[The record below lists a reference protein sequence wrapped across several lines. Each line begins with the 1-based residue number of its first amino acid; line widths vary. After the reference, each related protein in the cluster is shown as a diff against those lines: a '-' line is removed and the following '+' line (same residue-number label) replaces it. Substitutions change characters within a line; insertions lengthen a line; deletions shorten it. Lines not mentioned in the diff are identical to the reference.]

1 MTTLFQLASISIT
14 EKQSSPFASSSKLP
28 DIKPRFVLPPLDD
41 HISGTERLLGSLRGT
56 SRYELQDLRIPPTPT
71 KAKQPL
77 VQLPTDTEEVDV
89 NPVEDGAVDDIWQK
103 AVEEPEAGHSRR
115 KIFEPLKTW
124 DDIASSP
131 STDLGNPP
139 FLSEKSTF
147 TFDALLTSLE
157 PPITL
162 PKLGK
167 LSGTSPAAVHDSKTL
182 LELLMRSTLGTTTTE
197 SLKWNG
203 RKARFVWVDDGGRP
217 IGVER
222 VTANS
227 MAERFLDIGSSIR
240 RMELIIDS
248 QSTLPLTSTH
258 HALLHG
264 VSTYL
269 AFIKERLTMAVEECT
284 KESYAGWNKWLGSTK
299 DVRELGETLC
309 EVMCWPLSTSE
320 AISLPTRSSALLSH
334 IYTHLLA
341 SFATS
346 SPSFSSSPST
356 LALAFLFRQSIGPF
370 LTILRAWIGLS
381 DSTTQDEDTDPNS
394 QPWVDLGITRKL
406 TSGGYWEYTLSSRKM
421 PSFIPKCDRRTFFE
435 AGKNLRLL
443 REASAN
449 THPLCSSNWGVDVT
463 FDWGDGCVDL
473 TSKMKVHSKR
483 VKKEIDH
490 WRRSTK
496 DLSKSLLGST
506 SSAKS
511 RLSHGR
517 SSHKERKTLTTELFV
532 PPAPVV
538 DSSPLPT
545 HEMEQGVGAFETEV
559 RELDDFWNLFD
570 QSPGSHL
577 NSQVQQKIG
586 KTSQIW
592 TSTPLDSLQEF
603 LSRHSSES
611 ILPSD
616 SPTLPIFISA
626 HLLSP
631 LLNHSMMISSSLV
644 SLYLDDLNFLDH
656 LDILYAYLLG
666 GDVNFL
672 GRVSDSLFGKDNA
685 GAGEAMG
692 LGRRA
697 RTRARLGLDPIL
709 NDNHH
714 ALGDG
719 ERGDWGIGL
728 GVGLSE
734 RSKWPPGGSEL
745 AYALR
750 TTLMDERDTRV
761 KGGGE
766 GGPWD
771 EVQDRVSFAI
781 KQLDEE
787 NKGRRAKWL
796 DPQAIEALDF
806 LYLSY
811 SPPISIT
818 PLLPISLLS
827 KYQSIHNLILRVSR
841 CQIVLRTMYWNVLH
855 QFETKDEP
863 TKTGVDSGFN
873 RPSSRNSLKKSRERE
888 MHTLFPPRSNI
899 ERKVQVLRFRMSHL
913 VNSFGEYLDSVI
925 GYKWGMMRRRLERLK
940 MEEIISKGRPSSP
953 TRSEMQDQDDS
964 NGEYLYAAEYGVGD
978 VKDDEDEDDE
988 DGIIEINQLK
998 SPHSIM
1004 VYHQITL
1011 NRILDSCLLN
1021 HENSQGQQVTFKLLM
1036 SLLKMI
1042 LDLGKV
1048 LVEVFRG
1055 DLGWIDGKEMVERL
1069 EEEWEEKEKVFLHA
1083 LERLSVR
1090 TRTHTNRDGR
1100 EDIEEEEEG
1109 EKTEDDLQFLLSG
1122 NQDIVN
1128 TGGRVRGEA
1137 DDLKE
1142 LLLRLRLGYGEGQ
1155 YR

>member
-1 MTTLFQLASISIT
+1 MTTLFQLAPIPLT
-14 EKQSSPFASSSKLP
+14 EKQSSLFASSSKLP

-41 HISGTERLLGSLRGT
+41 HISGTERLLGSLRGI
-56 SRYELQDLRIPPTPT
+56 SRYELQDLSINPTPT

-77 VQLPTDTEEVDV
+77 VQLLTDTEEVNV
-89 NPVEDGAVDDIWQK
+89 KPVEDEGEDDIWQK
-103 AVEEPEAGHSRR
+103 AVEQPEAGPSRR
-115 KIFEPLKTW
+115 IIFEPLKTW
-124 DDIASSP
+124 DNVASSP
-131 STDLGNPP
+131 SSNLGNSP

-157 PPITL
+157 PPIAL

-167 LSGTSPAAVHDSKTL
+167 LSGAQSTPIHDSKTL
-182 LELLMRSTLGTTTTE
+182 LELMMRSTLGTTITDH
-197 SLKWNG
+197 LKWNG
-203 RKARFVWVDDGGRP
+203 RKARFIWADQGGRP

-222 VTANS
+222 VTAYS
-227 MAERFLDIGSSIR
+227 MIERFLDIGSSIR
-240 RMELIIDS
+240 RLEIMVDS
-248 QSTLPLTSTH
+248 QSTLPLTPTH

-284 KESYAGWNKWLGSTK
+284 KESYAGWNKWLGATK

-309 EVMCWPLSTSE
+309 EVLCWPLTTSE
-320 AISLPTRSSALLSH
+320 ALALPTRSSALLSH
-334 IYTHLLA
+334 IYNHLLA

-346 SPSFSSSPST
+346 SPFSSPSSPSA

-370 LTILRAWIGLS
+370 LSLLRAWIGLS
-381 DSTTQDEDTDPNS
+381 DSSTQDEDTDSNS
-394 QPWVDLGITRKL
+394 QPWLDLGIIRQL
-406 TSGGYWEYTLSSRKM
+406 RSSGSWEYTFSSRKM
-421 PSFIPKCDRRTFFE
+421 PNFIPKSDRRTFFE

-449 THPLCSSNWGVDVT
+449 THPLCSSNWGVDVS
-463 FDWGDGCVDL
+463 FDWGDGCVDD
-473 TSKMKVHSKR
+473 MKVHSKR

-496 DLSKSLLGST
+496 DLSKSLIGST
-506 SSAKS
+506 SSAKL
-511 RLSHGR
+511 RLSH
-517 SSHKERKTLTTELFV
+517 V
-532 PPAPVV
+532 A
-538 DSSPLPT
+538 SSPQPT
-545 HEMEQGVGAFETEV
+545 QEMDQGVGTFETGL
-559 RELDDFWNLFD
+559 RELDDLWNLFN

-577 NSQVQQKIG
+577 NSQIHQKID

-592 TSTPLDSLQEF
+592 TSTPLDKLHQF

-616 SPTLPIFISA
+616 SPTLPIFIST

-656 LDILYAYLLG
+656 LDILYAYFLG

-697 RTRARLGLDPIL
+697 RTRVRLGLDPML
-709 NDNHH
+709 NNNHH
-714 ALGDG
+714 TLGDG

-750 TTLMDERDTRV
+750 TTVMDERDTRVKV

-787 NKGRRAKWL
+787 DKGRRAKWL
-796 DPQAIEALDF
+796 DPQGKCLALDF

-811 SPPISIT
+811 SPPSSIT
-818 PLLPISLLS
+818 PLLPTSLLS
-827 KYQSIHNLILRVSR
+827 KYQTIHNLILRVSR
-841 CQIVLRTMYWNVLH
+841 CQIVLRTMYWQVLH
-855 QFETKDEP
+855 QSETKDKP
-863 TKTGVDSGFN
+863 TKTGIDSGFN

-888 MHTLFPPRSNI
+888 VHTLFPPRSNI

-925 GYKWGMMRRRLERLK
+925 GYRWGMMRRRLKRLK
-940 MEEIISKGRPSSP
+940 RKEIISKGRPSSP
-953 TRSEMQDQDDS
+953 TKSEMQDQDDS
-964 NGEYLYAAEYGVGD
+964 DGDYLYAAEYGDGD
-978 VKDDEDEDDE
+978 VEDDEDEDDE
-988 DGIIEINQLK
+988 DGIVEIRQLK

-1042 LDLGKV
+1042 LDLGKA
-1048 LVEVFRG
+1048 LVEVSRG
-1055 DLGWIDGKEMVERL
+1055 DMGWVDEKEMVERL
-1069 EEEWEEKEKVFLHA
+1069 EDEWEEKEKVFLHA

-1090 TRTHTNRDGR
+1090 TPTQTNRDRR
-1100 EDIEEEEEG
+1100 EDSEEG
-1109 EKTEDDLQFLLSG
+1109 EEGKKTEDDLQILLSG
-1122 NQDIVN
+1122 NQDVLNI
-1128 TGGRVRGEA
+1128 GGRVRGEG

-1142 LLLRLRLGYGEGQ
+1142 LLLRLGLGHGEGQ